1 MRRQTQE
8 AATKDS
14 LAALCDS
21 ALQLSPSPALAP
33 PRPTWL
39 TQVMRRELSGSA
51 RREIRMERA
60 PETEVGHR
68 DIIRTIRSTGYLPV
82 GRCRP
87 GCGGMNSTLK
97 PRAARRAELHRLYD
111 ACATYKQG
119 FSELLHLRSLLR
131 LREGRRALSYQG
143 FAWNPAGSW

>member
-14 LAALCDS
+14 PAALCRLCPA
-21 ALQLSPSPALAP
+21 ALPLLPCPAP
-33 PRPTWL
+33 PHLASTGC
-39 TQVMRRELSGSA
+39 VEENSVGAA

-97 PRAARRAELHRLYD
+97 PRAARRAELHSGYMM
-111 ACATYKQG
+111 QG
-119 FSELLHLRSLLR
+119 NIQARIF
-131 LREGRRALSYQG
+131 
-143 FAWNPAGSW
+143 